1 MLIFLID
8 GFNLFHKIGSMRNSP
23 RPRNDLVAYIR
34 SMRLTGSVNNKVV
47 IVFDGH
53 DNGEVST
60 ERDYHIVFSRDRT
73 ADAVIKSRI
82 EATRNRSQLV
92 VVSDDREIRDFARG
106 MGVNVKG
113 TADFLAKAQDKTQTT
128 IPKDEKEMEL
138 LAKERLK
145 KELEDIWTKKCR
157 SSQK

>member
-8 GFNLFHKIGSMRNSP
+8 GFNLFHKIGSIRNSLKP
-23 RPRNDLVAYIR
+23 RRDLIAYIR
-34 SMRLTGSVNNKVV
+34 SMRLAGSVNNKVV

-60 ERDYHIVFSRDRT
+60 ERDYHVIFSGDRT
-73 ADAVIKSRI
+73 ADDVIKSRI
-82 EATRNRSQLV
+82 DTARNRSQLV

-106 MGVNVKG
+106 MGASVKG
-113 TADFLAKAQDKTQTT
+113 TTDFLAKAQDKVS
-128 IPKDEKEMEL
+128 IALLKDEKEMEI
-138 LAKERLK
+138 LAREKLK